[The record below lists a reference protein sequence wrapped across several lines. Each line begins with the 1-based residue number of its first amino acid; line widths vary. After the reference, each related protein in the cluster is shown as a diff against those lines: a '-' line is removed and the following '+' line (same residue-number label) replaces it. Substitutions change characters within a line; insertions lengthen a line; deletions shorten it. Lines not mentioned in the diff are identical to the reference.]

1 MPIKTFILTFLVML
15 ISCTKPEG
23 SKLSN
28 TIEKNSISVQVT
40 PSSQSLRSCDLLE
53 LSIELSYPR
62 NLTVK
67 LPNAKSDFGDFS
79 LYENLPGSPVAINE
93 KINTRTQILILEP
106 GLPGPQSLPSLSL
119 IFWNQQGEKT
129 ILQTNE
135 LKIQVSSTLP
145 TTHNKEME
153 DIIIHQEPKPQYWLI
168 LLTGCLVILPLFY
181 CHFRLKKIAPIPDKP
196 QQLYEQF
203 LALKNLTP
211 KKALQK
217 MPTVVKNIIQ
227 EKHLP
232 KDQLEL
238 LQQQFQNCDKLRFSK
253 ETITTSKLE
262 KLFADFESLL
272 FPLKEPV
279 S

>member
-1 MPIKTFILTFLVML
+1 MPVKTFILTLLILL
-15 ISCTKPEG
+15 ISCTKPKD
-23 SKLSN
+23 SKLSH
-28 TIEKNSISVQVT
+28 TIEQKGISVKVT

-79 LYENLPGSPVAINE
+79 LYENLLGSPVAINE
-93 KINTRTQILILEP
+93 KIKNRTQILILEP
-106 GLPGPQSLPSLSL
+106 GLPGSQSLPSLPL
-119 IFWNQQGEKT
+119 TFWNEQGEKV
-129 ILQTNE
+129 ILQTSA
-135 LKIQVSSTLP
+135 LKVQVSSTLS

-168 LLTGCLVILPLFY
+168 PLAACLIISPLFY
-181 CHFRLKKIAPIPDKP
+181 CHSRLKKMSPIPDKS

-203 LALKNLTP
+203 SALKNLTP
-211 KKALQK
+211 EKALQK
-217 MPTVVKNIIQ
+217 LPTVVKGIIQ
-227 EKHLP
+227 EKQLP

-238 LQQQFQNCDKLRFSK
+238 LQQQFQNCDELRFSK
-253 ETITTSKLE
+253 ETVTTSKLE

-272 FPLKEPV
+272 LPLKEPV